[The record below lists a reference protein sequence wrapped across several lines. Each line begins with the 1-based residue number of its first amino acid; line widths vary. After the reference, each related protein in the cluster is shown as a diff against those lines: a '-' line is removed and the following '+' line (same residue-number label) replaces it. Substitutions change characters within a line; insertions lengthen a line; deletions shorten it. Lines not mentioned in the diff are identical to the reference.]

1 MNGDTIED
9 IIEEVQERQLEED
22 REDSK
27 YGSYVEAE
35 DDE

>member
-9 IIEEVQERQLEED
+9 IIEEVQERELQEKRDETKWGN
-22 REDSK
+22 E
-27 YGSYVEAE
+27 VEN